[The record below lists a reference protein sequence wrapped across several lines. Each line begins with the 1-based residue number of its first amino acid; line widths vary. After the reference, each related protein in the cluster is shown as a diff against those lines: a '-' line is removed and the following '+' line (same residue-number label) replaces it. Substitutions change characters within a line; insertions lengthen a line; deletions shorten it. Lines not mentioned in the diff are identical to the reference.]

1 LLINL
6 NRTVRVVAE
15 QTTREIPRHSYG
27 DQLTQFNSACE
38 WLSLLGVIV
47 SPTRIGNYRRILA
60 DIEAKHREGKIDEL
74 LKRYGFPALANALF
88 ESTELIDI
96 HEGLSGMDE
105 RIAQSLQ
112 KFAVGCPLLTDEC
125 RTGNN
130 IGRNIGFELDT
141 AALFRRCGFPIKL
154 QPPADVWIETGNTDV
169 AVECKRPFS
178 YDALGANIEK
188 AFSQLRKRYRDHARA
203 LQVRGIAALSASKM
217 ENDGSL
223 MLKAQDTADLNA
235 TIRRLSDQFV
245 ARTEEFWNKTGDE
258 RTIGLVVSLRAP
270 SHVEDIN
277 LFTVVRHLT
286 WIGLARTAEDQ
297 KLFRRVANAHM
308 NLRANAKADP
318 RL

>member
-1 LLINL
+1 LINL

-47 SPTRIGNYRRILA
+47 SPTRLGNYRRTLA

-74 LKRYGFPALANALF
+74 LKRYGFPALANVLF

-112 KFAVGCPLLTDEC
+112 KFADGCPLLTDEC

-178 YDALGANIEK
+178 YDGLGANIEK
-188 AFSQLRKRYRDHARA
+188 AF
-203 LQVRGIAALSASKM
+203 
-217 ENDGSL
+217 
-223 MLKAQDTADLNA
+223 
-235 TIRRLSDQFV
+235 
-245 ARTEEFWNKTGDE
+245 
-258 RTIGLVVSLRAP
+258 
-270 SHVEDIN
+270 
-277 LFTVVRHLT
+277 
-286 WIGLARTAEDQ
+286 
-297 KLFRRVANAHM
+297 
-308 NLRANAKADP
+308 
-318 RL
+318 